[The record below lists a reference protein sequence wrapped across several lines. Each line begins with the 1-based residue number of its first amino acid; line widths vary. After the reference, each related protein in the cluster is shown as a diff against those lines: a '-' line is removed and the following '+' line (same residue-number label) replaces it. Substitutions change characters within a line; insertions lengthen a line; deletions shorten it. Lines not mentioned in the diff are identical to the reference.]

1 MPAPM
6 RRLTI
11 FAKGNVDVHDSLV
24 YMRVNGAIEWN
35 GINSL
40 LAEQHPDW
48 VARVR
53 HESCARWDCAGI
65 PEGEI
70 PKELAD
76 WKPDLGTMTLAAQ
89 FRSQLFAQPADVIV
103 LSMQAEVTNT
113 LQRHRRDGYA
123 FVDPG
128 PRSDEYKRW
137 KAEQFESVLRNTP
150 EQSMANLEKLL
161 DVIRARSKAKLLVY
175 NMSAYVPGE
184 RISSYRGLE
193 DAESLRIREYNMALF
208 DLAKRR
214 HDFTIVDVDQVVARA
229 GAARLKLD
237 FLHYHSDGYRLIA
250 VEVLRLLE
258 DAGTFDE
265 A

>member
-40 LAEQHPDW
+40 LAEQRPDW

-53 HESCARWDCAGI
+53 HESCARWDRAGI
-65 PEGEI
+65 PASEI
-70 PKELAD
+70 PSELAAFQ
-76 WKPDLGTMTLAAQ
+76 PDLGTMTLAAQ
-89 FRSQLFAQPADVIV
+89 FQSQIFAHPADVIV
-103 LSMQAEVTNT
+103 LSMQADVTNT
-113 LQRHRRDGYA
+113 LERHRKDGYA

-137 KAEQFESVLRNTP
+137 KAEQFVSVPRNTA
-150 EQSMANLEKLL
+150 ERSMASLETLL
-161 DVIRARSKAKLLVY
+161 DAIRDRSKATVLVY
-175 NMSAYVPGE
+175 NMSSYVPGE

-193 DAESLRIREYNMALF
+193 DAESLRIREFNMALF
-208 DLAKRR
+208 ELAKRR
-214 HDFTIVDVDQVVARA
+214 HDFVVVDVDQAIARA
-229 GAARLKLD
+229 GASRLKLD
-237 FLHYHSDGYRLIA
+237 FLHYHADGYRLIA
-250 VEVLRLLE
+250 AEVLRLLE

-265 A
+265 G